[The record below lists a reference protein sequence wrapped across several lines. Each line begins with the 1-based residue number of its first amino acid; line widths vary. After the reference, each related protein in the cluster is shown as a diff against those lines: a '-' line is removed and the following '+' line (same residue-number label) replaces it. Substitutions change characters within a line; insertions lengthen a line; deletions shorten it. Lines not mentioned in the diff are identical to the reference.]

1 MFILEEKEV
10 PLWKRKGVIMEKK
23 EYRKPQID
31 VIAVEALGIM
41 AGSQETLKK
50 GYVEDITDDMTDNNG
65 YFMAD

>member
-1 MFILEEKEV
+1 MD
-10 PLWKRKGVIMEKK
+10 KK

-41 AGSQETLKK
+41 AGSQETIKK
-50 GYVEDITDDMTDNNG
+50 GHVEDITDDMTDNNG

>member
-1 MFILEEKEV
+1 MD
-10 PLWKRKGVIMEKK
+10 KK
-23 EYRKPQID
+23 EYKKPQID

-50 GYVEDITDDMTDNNG
+50 AYVEDITDDMTDNNG

>member
-1 MFILEEKEV
+1 
-10 PLWKRKGVIMEKK
+10 MEKK

-41 AGSQETLKK
+41 AGSVETIKK
-50 GYVEDITDDMTDNNG
+50 GNVEDITDDMTDNNG

>member
-1 MFILEEKEV
+1 MD
-10 PLWKRKGVIMEKK
+10 KK
-23 EYRKPQID
+23 EYKKPQID

-65 YFMAD
+65 YFMVD

>member
-1 MFILEEKEV
+1 MD
-10 PLWKRKGVIMEKK
+10 KK
-23 EYRKPQID
+23 EYKKPQID

-41 AGSQETLKK
+41 AGSQGTLKK